1 MAKPYHSLKAKTPH
15 NTPIVAPK
23 PLSNTNDNRENKPA
37 PRKQWCTEPRA
48 AGNGARGPGIS
59 TRPQKEPMDHLG
71 PEVVAPGAGSL
82 PVNPPISRHEH
93 SQLPVND
100 HDPQRSP
107 LNPLAPV
114 FVPFSLALPP
124 YDSDDEFADDAD
136 TPQHAIRVH
145 HLLEDA
151 ALWSRFDES
160 DLGGEPP
167 TPCECHQ
174 VSRGSCPDVMAY
186 HVDRINRGL
195 AQTGLTPN
203 MDGLREPLKYPSFPV
218 DTWEKALEGYFDA
231 DEIVR
236 ALRYGWDVSFTREPQ
251 PKSAQWNLQGASLY
265 AEHVQKYV
273 DTESKFGSLIGPF
286 VESELPFRVF
296 VSPLNTVDKKNSVT
310 RRTVVDCTQLER
322 GINAF
327 IDAHWHRG
335 KKWKLTLP
343 TSKTIIE
350 LIKQTLAKYPSQRV
364 LIFKVDMQ
372 RWYRWFLLDP
382 VASVFFAI
390 RWKGKIFLDTALSFG
405 NRAASLAAQR
415 VLWAVLYLYRTKIPP
430 FPGSY
435 NSGIPCS
442 CLDHCECGDNRAC
455 GYVDDFLGV
464 SPECLAQLNFNSVLA
479 LADHLGLR
487 LSQTPGHIA
496 APSTE
501 CECLG
506 VLYNTEN
513 NTMRL
518 PQDKLEALTALLVVW
533 INKKTATEHELAVLC
548 GKLLY
553 AANVIS
559 AGRLFL
565 NRCLATKRR
574 ASRFREAIY
583 LDEDF
588 WADVRWWQEAI
599 ALRNGVSFLVPDD
612 TLHMSLDASTNG
624 FYDGKPGIGAY
635 NHKNHQ
641 YISTTVPPELSDLCI
656 ADLELLAHVISVR
669 IWGPDWKGAEVTVH
683 TDNMATF
690 FLLTN
695 GRSRDDRRLKMSRA
709 VATCE
714 IVSQC
719 RLISKWIP
727 TSENTL
733 ADILSRV
740 GDPAQR
746 RRFQEHCDQLGGI
759 PRQRHVSPEMF
770 RFQ

>member
-48 AGNGARGPGIS
+48 AGNGARGPVIS

-136 TPQHAIRVH
+136 TPQYAIRVH

-350 LIKQTLAKYPSQRV
+350 LIKQTRAKYPS
-364 LIFKVDMQ
+364 
-372 RWYRWFLLDP
+372 
-382 VASVFFAI
+382 
-390 RWKGKIFLDTALSFG
+390 
-405 NRAASLAAQR
+405 
-415 VLWAVLYLYRTKIPP
+415 
-430 FPGSY
+430 
-435 NSGIPCS
+435 
-442 CLDHCECGDNRAC
+442 
-455 GYVDDFLGV
+455 
-464 SPECLAQLNFNSVLA
+464 
-479 LADHLGLR
+479 
-487 LSQTPGHIA
+487 
-496 APSTE
+496 
-501 CECLG
+501 
-506 VLYNTEN
+506 
-513 NTMRL
+513 
-518 PQDKLEALTALLVVW
+518 
-533 INKKTATEHELAVLC
+533 
-548 GKLLY
+548 
-553 AANVIS
+553 
-559 AGRLFL
+559 
-565 NRCLATKRR
+565 
-574 ASRFREAIY
+574 
-583 LDEDF
+583 
-588 WADVRWWQEAI
+588 
-599 ALRNGVSFLVPDD
+599 
-612 TLHMSLDASTNG
+612 
-624 FYDGKPGIGAY
+624 
-635 NHKNHQ
+635 
-641 YISTTVPPELSDLCI
+641 
-656 ADLELLAHVISVR
+656 
-669 IWGPDWKGAEVTVH
+669 
-683 TDNMATF
+683 
-690 FLLTN
+690 
-695 GRSRDDRRLKMSRA
+695 
-709 VATCE
+709 
-714 IVSQC
+714 
-719 RLISKWIP
+719 
-727 TSENTL
+727 
-733 ADILSRV
+733 
-740 GDPAQR
+740 
-746 RRFQEHCDQLGGI
+746 
-759 PRQRHVSPEMF
+759 
-770 RFQ
+770 